1 MFGRLFLRS
10 AMGSLFSVIYNP
22 TIMRSCTRHVL
33 SVFAISLL
41 LLAGVSPAKGQFGVA
56 GGLNFE
62 SAGDIEATDGS
73 ATLDNSTG
81 YHVGLVYELGL
92 GPVDIRPGVYYRRVG
107 EYDLSNIDT
116 QLANARYTVSAW
128 EVPVDVKLT
137 VLPTPLISPYIVGGP
152 KATFPRGEDEFDD
165 AVEDISY
172 TFNVG
177 VGADISLP
185 GAPLRLQP
193 ELRYEFGATGFID
206 DDRDVEVGGVT
217 FRPQDSPRFSTIAL
231 RLHILF

>member
-1 MFGRLFLRS
+1 
-10 AMGSLFSVIYNP
+10 LFSVIYNP
-22 TIMRSCTRHVL
+22 TIMHSYTRHVL
-33 SVFAISLL
+33 FAFATSVA
-41 LLAGVSPAKGQFGVA
+41 LLAGVAPAQAQLGLA

-62 SAGDIEATDGS
+62 SADDIEATNGS

-92 GPVDIRPGVYYRRVG
+92 GPIDIRPGVYYRRVG
-107 EYDLSNIDT
+107 EYDLSNIDA
-116 QLANARYTVSAW
+116 QLANARYSVSAW
-128 EVPVDVKLT
+128 EVPVDLKLT
-137 VLPTPLISPYIVGGP
+137 VLPTPLVSPYITGGP

-177 VGADISLP
+177 VGAEVSLP
-185 GAPLRLQP
+185 GSSLRLQP

-206 DDRDVEVGGVT
+206 DDKEVEVGDTNVQ
-217 FRPQDSPRFSTIAL
+217 FQPRDSPRFSTIAL
-231 RLHILF
+231 RLHVLF

>member
-1 MFGRLFLRS
+1 MR
-10 AMGSLFSVIYNP
+10 SLFSVIYNP
-22 TIMRSCTRHVL
+22 TIMHSYTRHVL
-33 SVFAISLL
+33 FAFATSVA
-41 LLAGVSPAKGQFGVA
+41 LLAGVAPAQAQLGLA

-62 SAGDIEATDGS
+62 SADDIEATNGS

-92 GPVDIRPGVYYRRVG
+92 GPIDIRPGVYYRRVG
-107 EYDLSNIDT
+107 EYDLSNIDA
-116 QLANARYTVSAW
+116 QLANARYSVSAW
-128 EVPVDVKLT
+128 EVPVDLKLT
-137 VLPTPLISPYIVGGP
+137 VLPTPLVSPYITGGP

-177 VGADISLP
+177 VGAEVSLP
-185 GAPLRLQP
+185 GSSLRLQP

-206 DDRDVEVGGVT
+206 DDKEVEVGDTNVQ
-217 FRPQDSPRFSTIAL
+217 FQPRDSPRFSTIAL
-231 RLHILF
+231 RLHVLF